1 MTKGGEEGAAR
12 GAAPGGGNSR
22 RTGDIVKGGDNCRRT
37 GDRAKGDDNC
47 RPTGDRVKGV
57 EIDSGVGPGDLD
69 RVKNDSTSLSL

>member
-1 MTKGGEEGAAR
+1 M
-12 GAAPGGGNSR
+12 
-22 RTGDIVKGGDNCRRT
+22 VKGGDNCRRT

-69 RVKNDSTSLSL
+69 RVKNDSTSSSS